1 MSLLKGGD
9 RRRYNLPSHDKV
21 AVDIDNLICAEIPD
35 PIVNCELY
43 DIIKTCMIHG
53 PCGILNPSSPCMKDG
68 VCSKNYPKDFN
79 ANTVAVH
86 NGYPRYRR
94 RDNGLVINIKGHD
107 CANVLINEQ
116 VIHDEINLFLDCRY
130 VSAPEALW
138 RIFEYPISHMSHTII
153 CLKVHLPENQI
164 VYFREGEEQVALDRA
179 AQRDTHLTA
188 WFKLK
193 SENEGTHR
201 YSYVDIPYQFVFDD
215 KHCKWKVR
223 QRGGNKVIVR
233 MYKVSPTGELFFLRL
248 LLLKAKGA
256 SSWEDLHTVNGIV
269 LETFREACVF
279 NGLLQDDTE
288 WQNTLSEAVLTRMRK
303 QIRQLF
309 SIILTF
315 CESDDP
321 LHFWNTYK
329 AFMMEDF
336 IHRQVLFILAE
347 RATLLQI
354 EKIIIQSGKT
364 LSDYNLPVVDEFIYF
379 YLKNLNDHV
388 QQSIDEANRMR
399 PLLNVN
405 QLNVSNAVLA
415 ALNEQPSE
423 ENQHSRLFFMDG
435 PAGSGKTFT
444 YNYLIA
450 EMSSRCVKSATAAW
464 TGMAATLLTN
474 GSTLHGLFK
483 IPVPI
488 LDNSTCNMTPNSI
501 QGQFLRQVSLFML
514 DETSMIPKHA
524 LNAIDRLLKDVCNN
538 NFPFGGKII
547 LFGGDFRQI
556 LPVVKRGRPAEVVE
570 SCIKCSLQW
579 QWVQKFTLTENMRV
593 RDGEGDFSEW
603 LENESIVEKIFG
615 DAQQDDYAK
624 RVIITPTNVDS
635 LSINE
640 EVLVRLHGEV
650 KTYLSADQ
658 IDTDDLNEINNFP
671 VEFLNSLTPLGMPT
685 HCLKLKIDCV
695 TMLLRNL
702 DLKAGLCN
710 GTRMKVYALQ
720 NNYIDAEVLT
730 GVSEGKRVFVPRIQL
745 APSDSN
751 LPFVLKRRQFPVRLA
766 YSMTINKSQGQTFDR
781 VGLAS
786 FAQLIVNEAS
796 VVVVDSAV
804 VEVTVVVVDSADV
817 VVALGV
823 AVVASVVVVVSAV
836 VLVALGVV
844 VEASVIMVDSAVVI
858 VVSGVVVVVSVFV
871 VDSAIVVTSAVVVD
885 PAVVVETSGVAVVA
899 SAIVVVPAVVV
910 VASGVVVVAS
920 GVVVVASIVVVGFA
934 LVIVASGNVI
944 VASRVVVVASLVV
957 VDSAVVIV
965 VSASIVA
972 VDSAVVVLASGVD
985 VEASNLVFTSAAVV
999 IASGVAVVASVVVVD
1014 SADVVT
1020 SFDVID
1026 SAVVV
1031 VIS

>member
-1 MSLLKGGD
+1 MEDDLVQNVFTYLSKKQYPDSKVVTHVQVVEFQKRGLPHAHILLHLAND
-9 RRRYNLPSHDKV
+9 DKLETSQ
-21 AVDIDNLICAEIPD
+21 DIDNLICAEIPD

-43 DIIKTCMIHG
+43 DIIKICMIHG
-53 PCGILNPSSPCMKDG
+53 PCGILNPNSPCMKDG

-94 RDNGLVINIKGHD
+94 RDNGLVINIKGNNVDNQAHINVEACMSVKAVKYLYKYIYKGHD

-116 VIHDEINLFLDCRY
+116 VNHDEINTFLDCRY

-138 RIFEYPISHMSHTII
+138 RIFEYPISHMSHSII
-153 CLKVHLPENQI
+153 RLKVHLPENQI
-164 VYFREGEEQVALDRA
+164 VYFREGEDQVALDRA
-179 AQRDTHLTA
+179 AHRGTHLTS
-188 WFKLK
+188 WFKLNSK
-193 SENEGTHR
+193 NEGANH
-201 YSYVDIPYQFVFDD
+201 YSYVDIPYHFVFDD

-248 LLLKAKGA
+248 LLLQAKGA
-256 SSWEDLHTVNGIV
+256 KSWEDLRTVIGIV

-288 WQNTLSEAVLTRMRK
+288 WQNTLSEAVLTRMPK

-315 CESDDP
+315 CEPDDP
-321 LHFWNTYK
+321 LHHWNSYK

-336 IHRQVLFILAE
+336 IHRQ
-347 RATLLQI
+347 
-354 EKIIIQSGKT
+354 IINQSGKT
-364 LSDYNLPVVDEFIYF
+364 LSDYNLPVVDEFIDF
-379 YLKNLNDHV
+379 NLENLNDNV

-415 ALNEQPSE
+415 ALNEQPCV

-450 EMSSRCVKSATAAW
+450 EMSSRGVKSATAAW
-464 TGMAATLLTN
+464 TGIAATLLTN

-483 IPVPI
+483 LPVPI
-488 LDNSTCNMTPNSI
+488 LDNSTCNVTPNSI
-501 QGQFLRQVSLFML
+501 QGHFLRQVSLFML
-514 DETSMIPKHA
+514 DETSKHA

-538 NFPFGGKII
+538 NFPFGEKVIC
-547 LFGGDFRQI
+547 FGGDFRQI
-556 LPVVKRGRPAEVVE
+556 LPVEKRGRPAEVVE

-603 LENESIVEKIFG
+603 LLKLGSGTINGKEEDPFKGCIKIPQQCIIRENESIVEKIFG

-624 RVIITPTNVDS
+624 RVILTPTNVDS
-635 LSINE
+635 LSINK
-640 EVLVRLHGEV
+640 EVFERLHGEV

-671 VEFLNSLTPLGMPT
+671 VEFLNSLTPSGMPI
-685 HCLKLKIDCV
+685 HCLKLKIGCV
-695 TMLLRNL
+695 IMLLRNL

-710 GTRMKVYALQ
+710 GTRMKVCALQ
-720 NNYIDAEVLT
+720 NNYIDAEILT
-730 GVSEGKRVFVPRIQL
+730 GVSEGKRVFVSRIQL

-781 VGLAS
+781 VGVYLKKPCFS
-786 FAQLIVNEAS
+786 HGQLY
-796 VVVVDSAV
+796 
-804 VEVTVVVVDSADV
+804 
-817 VVALGV
+817 VACSRTRAFNSLFFKINKHPFQGMLYICLHY
-823 AVVASVVVVVSAV
+823 VVSMFSKWCDLAK
-836 VLVALGVV
+836 GVTWQKQ
-844 VEASVIMVDSAVVI
+844 DC
-858 VVSGVVVVVSVFV
+858 
-871 VDSAIVVTSAVVVD
+871 
-885 PAVVVETSGVAVVA
+885 
-899 SAIVVVPAVVV
+899 
-910 VASGVVVVAS
+910 
-920 GVVVVASIVVVGFA
+920 
-934 LVIVASGNVI
+934 
-944 VASRVVVVASLVV
+944 
-957 VDSAVVIV
+957 
-965 VSASIVA
+965 
-972 VDSAVVVLASGVD
+972 
-985 VEASNLVFTSAAVV
+985 
-999 IASGVAVVASVVVVD
+999 
-1014 SADVVT
+1014 
-1020 SFDVID
+1020 
-1026 SAVVV
+1026 
-1031 VIS
+1031 

>member
-1 MSLLKGGD
+1 MVWDFYYLTLEQKIAVNESVLQLVRPLQACAKLHQSIKNKTLLITGVVTLSNKNNIHAE
-9 RRRYNLPSHDKV
+9 YNITQHFPLIKDLENIAGSSYIGTSKLNCAFCRFYLEESYYNHRGTHGIGKVVTHVQVIEFQKRGLSHAHILLHLANDDKLETSQG
-21 AVDIDNLICAEIPD
+21 IDNLICAEIPD

-53 PCGILNPSSPCMKDG
+53 PCGILNPNSPSMKDG
-68 VCSKNYPKDFN
+68 VCSKKYTKDFN

-94 RDNGLVINIKGHD
+94 RDNGLVINIKGN
-107 CANVLINEQ
+107 NVDNRW
-116 VIHDEINLFLDCRY
+116 VVNHDEINTFLDCRY

-138 RIFEYPISHMSHTII
+138 RIFEYPISHMSHSIFR
-153 CLKVHLPENQI
+153 LKVHLPENQI
-164 VYFREGEEQVALDRA
+164 VYFREEEEQVALDRA

-188 WFKLK
+188 WFKLN
-193 SENEGTHR
+193 SENEGANR
-201 YSYVDIPYQFVFDD
+201 YSYIDIPYHFVFDD

-248 LLLKAKGA
+248 LLLQAKGA
-256 SSWEDLHTVNGIV
+256 KSWEDLRTVNGIV

-288 WQNTLSEAVLTRMRK
+288 WQNTLSE
-303 QIRQLF
+303 
-309 SIILTF
+309 II
-315 CESDDP
+315 
-321 LHFWNTYK
+321 N
-329 AFMMEDF
+329 
-336 IHRQVLFILAE
+336 
-347 RATLLQI
+347 
-354 EKIIIQSGKT
+354 QSGKT
-364 LSDYNLPVVDEFIYF
+364 LSDYNLPDVDEFIDF
-379 YLKNLNDHV
+379 NLENLNDNV

-415 ALNEQPSE
+415 ALNEQPCV

-450 EMSSRCVKSATAAW
+450 EMSSRGVKSATAAW
-464 TGMAATLLTN
+464 TGIAATLLTN

-483 IPVPI
+483 LPVPI
-488 LDNSTCNMTPNSI
+488 LDNSTCNVTPNSI
-501 QGQFLRQVSLFML
+501 QGQFFRQVSLFML
-514 DETSMIPKHA
+514 DETIMIPKHA

-538 NFPFGGKII
+538 NFPFGGKVI

-603 LENESIVEKIFG
+603 LLKLGCGTIPGKEEDPFKGCIEIPQQCIIRENESIVEKIFG

-624 RVIITPTNVDS
+624 RVILTPTNVDS
-635 LSINE
+635 LSMNE
-640 EVLVRLHGEV
+640 EVLERLHGEV

-658 IDTDDLNEINNFP
+658 IDTDDLHERNNFP
-671 VEFLNSLTPLGMPT
+671 VEFLNSLTPSGMPT
-685 HCLKLKIDCV
+685 HCLKLKIGCV
-695 TMLLRNL
+695 IMLLRNL

-710 GTRMKVYALQ
+710 GTRMKVCALQ

-745 APSDSN
+745 ASSDSN

-781 VGLAS
+781 VG
-786 FAQLIVNEAS
+786 VW
-796 VVVVDSAV
+796 
-804 VEVTVVVVDSADV
+804 
-817 VVALGV
+817 
-823 AVVASVVVVVSAV
+823 
-836 VLVALGVV
+836 
-844 VEASVIMVDSAVVI
+844 
-858 VVSGVVVVVSVFV
+858 
-871 VDSAIVVTSAVVVD
+871 
-885 PAVVVETSGVAVVA
+885 
-899 SAIVVVPAVVV
+899 
-910 VASGVVVVAS
+910 
-920 GVVVVASIVVVGFA
+920 
-934 LVIVASGNVI
+934 
-944 VASRVVVVASLVV
+944 
-957 VDSAVVIV
+957 
-965 VSASIVA
+965 
-972 VDSAVVVLASGVD
+972 
-985 VEASNLVFTSAAVV
+985 
-999 IASGVAVVASVVVVD
+999 
-1014 SADVVT
+1014 
-1020 SFDVID
+1020 
-1026 SAVVV
+1026 
-1031 VIS
+1031 